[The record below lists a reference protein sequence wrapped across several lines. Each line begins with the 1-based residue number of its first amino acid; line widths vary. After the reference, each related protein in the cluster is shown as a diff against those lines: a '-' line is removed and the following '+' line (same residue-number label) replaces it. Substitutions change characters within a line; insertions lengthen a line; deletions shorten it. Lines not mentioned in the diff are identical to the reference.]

1 MQQTIRSVLF
11 VSIAATF
18 VACDKADVDEP
29 AASTAD
35 EPSRSMEPVDIST
48 APPRVTFTPEKAA
61 GPPAAAAAP
70 SGPVSVSYR
79 IIGKPV
85 VGQPVTID
93 LRFVSLMGDQPV
105 NVAYRINDPTALR
118 LADSQ
123 PQSLSVAP
131 AEDRGGR
138 PQQVTII
145 PLREGRLYLNV
156 AASIA
161 IENGSYSTVTAI
173 PIQVGDAPRNVR
185 ENGVVGR
192 DENDEAIRSLPAQEN

>member
-1 MQQTIRSVLF
+1 MQQTIRTILIVF
-11 VSIAATF
+11 VAGTV
-18 VACDKADVDEP
+18 VACDKADIEEP
-29 AASTAD
+29 
-35 EPSRSMEPVDIST
+35 PVNMEPVDIST
-48 APPRVTFTPEKAA
+48 DPPKVTFTPEKAA
-61 GPPAAAAAP
+61 ASPAAAAAP

-79 IIGKPV
+79 IIGRPV
-85 VGQPVTID
+85 VRQPVAID

-105 NVAYRINDPTALR
+105 NVTYRINDPTALR

-138 PQQVTII
+138 PQRVTII
-145 PLREGRLYLNV
+145 PMREGRLYLNV
-156 AASIA
+156 AASIVT
-161 IENGSYSTVTAI
+161 ENGSYSTVTAI
-173 PIQVGDAPRNVR
+173 PIQVGDAPRSVR

>member
-1 MQQTIRSVLF
+1 MQQTFRTFVF

-29 AASTAD
+29 AAN
-35 EPSRSMEPVDIST
+35 MEPVDIST
-48 APPRVTFTPEKAA
+48 AAPRDTFTPENAA
-61 GPPAAAAAP
+61 GPAAP

-79 IIGKPV
+79 IIGRPV
-85 VGQPVTID
+85 VGQPVAID
-93 LRFVSLMGDQPV
+93 LRFVSLMSDQPV
-105 NVAYRINDPTALR
+105 NVAYRINDPTAMR

-138 PQQVTII
+138 PQQVTIV
-145 PLREGRLYLNV
+145 PMREGRLYLNV
-156 AASIA
+156 AASVA
-161 IENGSYSTVTAI
+161 TANGSYSTVTAI
-173 PIQVGDAPRNVR
+173 PIQVGEAPRSVR
-185 ENGVVGR
+185 ENGVAGR